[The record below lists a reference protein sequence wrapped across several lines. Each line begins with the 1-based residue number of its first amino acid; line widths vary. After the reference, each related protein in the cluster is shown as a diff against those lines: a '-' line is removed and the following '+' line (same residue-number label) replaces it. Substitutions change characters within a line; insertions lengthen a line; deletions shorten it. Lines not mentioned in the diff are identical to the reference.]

1 MRILYFHQYFGTPQG
16 KSGIRS
22 YEMSKSLIARGHE
35 VSVVFSRSERRESPI
50 GDKIF
55 NNKVRYGDFEGIRLI
70 ELDVPFDSHYGIFK
84 RASVWFKFVFLSL
97 KLVFKEEYDLLFATS
112 TPLTIAIPGIVMKWF
127 YPKRKFVF
135 EVRDLWPELPKEMGV
150 IKNKLAIWLL
160 SVLEYQ
166 AYHHA
171 DGFIALS
178 PGIKKGIEKRMSNKS
193 KPIMMVPNGSDL
205 NLFFP
210 KKVSRDVIPGVSNDD
225 FVCIFSGSHGTAN
238 GLDAALDAANV
249 LKNKGADKIKLVF
262 VGGGNQKEYLLK
274 RAELEKL
281 DNCIFNEPVPKVE
294 LVRYLQAADVGLM
307 LLANVPAFYYGTSP
321 NKFFDFISSGLPTL
335 NNYPGWLAGMI
346 EEENAGVVVEPDN
359 PEVFAD
365 ALIQLSQ
372 DSNLEA
378 MGRNSRRL
386 AEKKFNRSELAEDF
400 CDLLEKVYL
409 IRK

>member
-50 GDKIF
+50 GDRVFK
-55 NNKVRYGDFEGIRLI
+55 NNVRYGDFEGIRLI

-84 RASVWFKFVFLSL
+84 RATVWFNFVFLSL
-97 KLVFKEEYDLLFATS
+97 KLVFREKYDLLFATS

-150 IKNKLAIWLL
+150 IKNNLAIWLL
-160 SVLEYQ
+160 SALEYQ
-166 AYHHA
+166 AYNKA

-178 PGIKKGIEKRMSNKS
+178 PGIKKGIEKTMSDKS
-193 KPIMMVPNGSDL
+193 KPISMVPNGSDL
-205 NLFFP
+205 DLFFP
-210 KKVSRDVIPGVSNDD
+210 KDVSKDVIPGVSKDD

-249 LKNKGADKIKLVF
+249 LKQKGASNIKLVF
-262 VGGGNQKEYLLK
+262 VGSGNQKRHLLR
-274 RAELEKL
+274 RAELERL
-281 DNCIFNEPVPKVE
+281 ENCIFNEPVRKVE
-294 LVRYLQAADVGLM
+294 LVSYLQAADVGLM

-321 NKFFDFISSGLPTL
+321 NKFFDFISSGLPIL

-346 EEENAGVVVEPDN
+346 EEENAGIVIEPEN
-359 PEVFAD
+359 PEAFAE
-365 ALIQLSQ
+365 ALIEMSQ
-372 DSNLEA
+372 NPNLQV
-378 MGRNSRRL
+378 MGENSRRL
-386 AEKKFNRSELAEDF
+386 AETKFNRFKLADDF
-400 CDLLEKVYL
+400 CDLLEKVKSS
-409 IRK
+409 R